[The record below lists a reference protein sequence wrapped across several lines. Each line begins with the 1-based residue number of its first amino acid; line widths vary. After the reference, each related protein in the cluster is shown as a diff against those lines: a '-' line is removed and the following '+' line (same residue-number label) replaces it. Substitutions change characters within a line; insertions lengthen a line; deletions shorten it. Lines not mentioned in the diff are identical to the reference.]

1 MPNSAP
7 DPLELV
13 PLPIDA
19 LGGIDAALRVGLLES
34 SGIPV
39 FVKGRYDLSFGL
51 RANQGEVMVPRKY
64 YEEAVRILAEAPEH
78 EVQPDAGAPSMGIID
93 HPKDETFN
101 RLLPWVLGGAFLAW
115 LLFRLLIRF

>member
-1 MPNSAP
+1 MSNSAP
-7 DPLELV
+7 DPLEPI

-39 FVKGRYDLSFGL
+39 LVRGRYDLSFGL
-51 RANQGEVMVPRKY
+51 RANQSEVMVPRKY
-64 YEEAVRILAEAPEH
+64 YEEAVRILSEAPEH
-78 EVQPDAGAPSMGIID
+78 EAQPDSGPPSMGVID

-101 RLLPWVLGGAFLAW
+101 RLFPWVLGGAFVAW
-115 LLFRLLIRF
+115 LLFRLLFQF